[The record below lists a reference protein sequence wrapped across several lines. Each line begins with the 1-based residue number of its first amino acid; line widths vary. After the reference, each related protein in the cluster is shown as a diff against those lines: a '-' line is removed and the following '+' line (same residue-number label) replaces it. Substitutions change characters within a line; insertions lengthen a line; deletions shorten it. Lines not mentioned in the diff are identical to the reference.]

1 LTTFGKSDAID
12 VMNPAEK
19 NGGGPQHF
27 RNKARWEQRVK
38 VRYRLHQTGGAA
50 VEQAASTSNISLR
63 GAFIVT
69 PAPPSPGTAISLVL
83 QLPPGGAEIHTEAEV
98 RWVAAGDGESE
109 SGMGVRFESMPP
121 EHLEKLQKFLSEL
134 IETLDY
140 DDLA

>member
-1 LTTFGKSDAID
+1 LTLLGKSDAIGA
-12 VMNPAEK
+12 MNPADRS
-19 NGGGPQHF
+19 GGPQHF

-50 VEQAASTSNISLR
+50 VEQTAFTSNISLR
-63 GAFIVT
+63 GAFIAT
-69 PAPPSPGTAISLVL
+69 PAPPSPGTTISLVL
-83 QLPPGGAEIHTEAEV
+83 QLPSGGTEILAEAEV
-98 RWVAAGDGESE
+98 RWVSAGDSDNE
-109 SGMGVRFESMPP
+109 SGMGVRFENLAP

>member
-1 LTTFGKSDAID
+1 
-12 VMNPAEK
+12 MNPAEK
-19 NGGGPQHF
+19 NGGGGPQHF
-27 RNKARWEQRVK
+27 RNKARWDQRVK

-50 VEQAASTSNISLR
+50 VEQAAFTSNISLR

-69 PAPPSPGTAISLVL
+69 PAPPSPGTAITLIL
-83 QLPPGGAEIHTEAEV
+83 QLPPGGTEIQTEAEV
-98 RWVAAGDGESE
+98 RWVAAGDGETE
-109 SGMGVRFESMPP
+109 SGMGVRFEGMLP

>member
-1 LTTFGKSDAID
+1 MSQ
-12 VMNPAEK
+12 PEK
-19 NGGGPQHF
+19 NGPGPQHF
-27 RNKARWEQRVK
+27 RNKARWDQRVK
-38 VRYRLHQTGGAA
+38 VRYRLHETGGAA

-63 GAFIVT
+63 GAFILT
-69 PAPPSPGTAISLVL
+69 SAPPSPGTSITLVL
-83 QLPPGGAEIHTEAEV
+83 QLPPAGVEIQTEAQV

-109 SGMGVRFESMPP
+109 SGMGVRFEGMPP